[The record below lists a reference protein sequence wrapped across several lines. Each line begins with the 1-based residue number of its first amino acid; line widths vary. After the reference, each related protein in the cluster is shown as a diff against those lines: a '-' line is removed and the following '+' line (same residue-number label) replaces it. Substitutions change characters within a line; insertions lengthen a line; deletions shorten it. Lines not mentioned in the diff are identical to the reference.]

1 MHSIHWNDQ
10 SDVPLCFFP
19 PGCWMNIVSHNA
31 PCFPRLCPLAMWAA
45 AGLAGR
51 CGAGTC
57 LWADLGE
64 LQMKTIH
71 VKRCWIEAKVNH
83 CICMHVRKEEVC
95 LSVCVS
101 VCVCMCVCAFA
112 CARLSVS
119 VCLCVCVSPHP
130 GPPRWCCGCTGCC
143 WCWPRTP
150 WGAWGQT
157 GKYLQEGRY
166 RRGGRS
172 CRLSAAPSHHTSSP
186 WTDGQGHWQF
196 LVSLYVIDYSIW
208 LIMVIIV
215 VYLHSII
222 F

>member
-57 LWADLGE
+57 WWADLAE

-71 VKRCWIEAKVNH
+71 MKRRWIEAKVNH

-95 LSVCVS
+95 PSVCLSVCVR
-101 VCVCMCVCAFA
+101 VCVRVRVRVRVLVRVLVRVRVCVCAFE
-112 CARLSVS
+112 CEC
-119 VCLCVCVSPHP
+119 VCVCVCVCVS
-130 GPPRWCCGCTGCC
+130 
-143 WCWPRTP
+143 
-150 WGAWGQT
+150 
-157 GKYLQEGRY
+157 
-166 RRGGRS
+166 
-172 CRLSAAPSHHTSSP
+172 SP
-186 WTDGQGHWQF
+186 WSSTLMLRVYRVL
-196 LVSLYVIDYSIW
+196 LVLASDTLRCVRTNR
-208 LIMVIIV
+208 
-215 VYLHSII
+215 
-222 F
+222 